1 MRVGF
6 VQLAPIL
13 ADRDATIAKID
24 RLLEG
29 VDLPDLLVFPELC
42 NSGYNFTSPRQARQ
56 LAETVEDSIFLAYL
70 AEICR
75 RAGCFIVT
83 GINELAGESL
93 YNTAVLLG
101 PDGYI
106 GKYRKLHL
114 FLNEK
119 DIFRP
124 GDLGLPVFDLGF
136 CRLGML
142 ICFDWIFPEAW
153 RVLALQGADIICHP
167 SNLVLPGM
175 AQRGVSVHAMT
186 NRVYIILANR
196 TGAERELSFTGC
208 SMVADPSGDTLA
220 AADDRIEGI
229 SATEIDVEKARN
241 KRVTT
246 RNDIFADRRPREYQS
261 LTDSLPAETDE

>member
-6 VQLAPIL
+6 VQLAPVL
-13 ADRDATIAKID
+13 ADRDATIVKID
-24 RLLEG
+24 RLLAG
-29 VDLPDLLVFPELC
+29 VDLPKILVFPELC
-42 NSGYNFTSPRQARQ
+42 NSGYNFTSPQQACQ
-56 LAETVEDSIFLAYL
+56 LAETVENSVFLAYL

-83 GINELAGESL
+83 GLNELDGESV

-114 FLNEK
+114 FLNER

-175 AQRGVSVHAMT
+175 AQRGVGVHAMT

-196 TGAERELSFTGC
+196 TGAERDLSFTGC
-208 SMVADPSGDTLA
+208 SLVADPSGDTLVA
-220 AADDRIEGI
+220 VDDTAEGVF
-229 SATEIDVEKARN
+229 ATGIDLEKARD
-241 KRVTT
+241 KRVTA
-246 RNDIFADRRPREYQS
+246 RNDIFADRRPREYRL
-261 LTDSLPAETDE
+261 LTELDIPEVDQ